1 MAQPE
6 PNLDFTASL
15 RLDVLKTLYSQ
26 VQSTAITLRDW
37 IAKLFTGVIGFLL
50 VIDGWVVTSSSKL
63 TFNQRVAIVCG
74 VTLVSLIA
82 LYAIKQIHNEV
93 LAVGILIVRVET
105 AMGLYTKDVFMKGST
120 LYPNEYGKLGTEDY
134 EHGKHIYRGPFLLIG
149 VFALFSVALV
159 LLV

>member
-1 MAQPE
+1 MAETQ
-6 PNLDFTASL
+6 PNLNFSPSD

-26 VQSTAITLRDW
+26 VESTAITLRDW

-63 TFNQRVAIVCG
+63 TFNHRVAIVCG
-74 VTLVSLIA
+74 VTLISFIA

-93 LAVGILIVRVET
+93 LAVGILIVKVET
-105 AMGLYTKDVFMKGST
+105 AMGLYTNGLYLEGST
-120 LYPNEYGKLGTEDY
+120 LYPDEYSKLGTKDY
-134 EHGKHIYRGPFLLIG
+134 EHGKHIYRGPFLMIG